1 MPAGKWWCGDNAVT
15 NAVKGRERHKTTG
28 RGGVASAL
36 AGLSLLLAVAAL
48 LFLTFWTGYY
58 EGEEVTADGEV
69 VAKTSA
75 SLIEENGMDVLG
87 LLAVPVVIAALGFAT
102 SFWRARAG
110 KVALWTSAV
119 LLVLFALGTGL
130 TVGMFYLPAGFT
142 LVLAAVVTRTA
153 NSRQSPQGAAA

>member
-1 MPAGKWWCGDNAVT
+1 LWCGD

-28 RGGVASAL
+28 GGGVASAL

-58 EGEEVTADGEV
+58 EGEEVTADGAV

-87 LLAVPVVIAALGFAT
+87 LLAVPVVIAAVGCAT
-102 SFWRARAG
+102 SFWRVTAG

-119 LLVLFALGTGL
+119 LLVLFALVTGL
-130 TVGMFYLPAGFT
+130 TVGMFYLPAGLT
-142 LVLAAVVTRTA
+142 LVLAAVVARAA
-153 NSRQSPQGAAA
+153 NRRQTPQGGAA

>member
-1 MPAGKWWCGDNAVT
+1 MGEHAM
-15 NAVKGRERHKTTG
+15 HKTAARG
-28 RGGVASAL
+28 RFARAL
-36 AGLSLLLAVAAL
+36 AGASLLLALAAL

-58 EGEEVTADGEV
+58 EGEEVTADGAV

-87 LLAVPVVIAALGFAT
+87 LLAVPVVIAAVGFAT
-102 SFWRARAG
+102 SFWRVSAG

-119 LLVLFALGTGL
+119 LLVLFALVTGF

-142 LVLAAVVTRTA
+142 LVLAAVVA
-153 NSRQSPQGAAA
+153 NRRQTPQGGAA

>member
-28 RGGVASAL
+28 GGGVASAL

-58 EGEEVTADGEV
+58 EGEEVTADGAV

-87 LLAVPVVIAALGFAT
+87 LLAVPVVLSAMGFLA
-102 SFWRARAG
+102 SFSRARVG
-110 KVALWTSAV
+110 TIGLWTSAV
-119 LLVLFALGTGL
+119 LLVLFALVTGF

-142 LVLAAVVTRTA
+142 LVLAAVVARAA
-153 NSRQSPQGAAA
+153 NRRQTPQGGAA